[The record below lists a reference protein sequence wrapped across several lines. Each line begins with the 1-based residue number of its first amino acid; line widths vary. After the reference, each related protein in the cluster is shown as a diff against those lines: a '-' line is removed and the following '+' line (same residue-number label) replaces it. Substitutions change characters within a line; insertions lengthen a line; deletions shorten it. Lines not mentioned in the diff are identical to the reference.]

1 MTEKLKTLILV
12 GSARE
17 KRMADRVMIWL
28 TQQFSLYA
36 LFDVTI
42 VDARDHADK
51 QPTNFR
57 SAADN
62 ADCVIVVTPEYNHS
76 FPAPLKAMVDSV
88 YSEWNGKPVG
98 FVSYGGIS
106 GGLRAVEQLRLVFA
120 ELHMVSVRDTVSIV
134 GPWNAFSADGV
145 PNDPRPLN
153 EALDKLL
160 HSLAW
165 WASALKAAR
174 NARPYGQ
181 IAA

>member
-1 MTEKLKTLILV
+1 
-12 GSARE
+12 
-17 KRMADRVMIWL
+17 MI
-28 TQQFSLYA
+28 
-36 LFDVTI
+36 
-42 VDARDHADK
+42 
-51 QPTNFR
+51 
-57 SAADN
+57 
-62 ADCVIVVTPEYNHS
+62 
-76 FPAPLKAMVDSV
+76 DSV